1 MRSSIAMSLLCFS
14 AFFNLCMLH
23 CLPRNEQEG
32 HFMSAQDN
40 PSLEDVMH
48 HRATAFQLPDPSTPD
63 GEHIARRLHD
73 EPFIWMTT
81 VDAEGTPHPLPVG
94 FLWDDAQSTLLIY
107 SAPEGERDRL
117 GHIRQNP
124 RVSLHFGAVN
134 DDIIVITG
142 EAFVSSTDPTSDQHP
157 AWVEKYQNFFSRLGM
172 TMQRAAEAAPVPIR
186 IRPLTLR
193 YVRTPR

>member
-1 MRSSIAMSLLCFS
+1 MST
-14 AFFNLCMLH
+14 
-23 CLPRNEQEG
+23 
-32 HFMSAQDN
+32 QDN
-40 PSLEDVMH
+40 PSLEDVLH

-63 GEHIARRLHD
+63 GEHIARRLRD
-73 EPFIWMTT
+73 ELFIWMTT

>member
-1 MRSSIAMSLLCFS
+1 MST
-14 AFFNLCMLH
+14 
-23 CLPRNEQEG
+23 
-32 HFMSAQDN
+32 QDN

-48 HRATAFQLPDPSTPD
+48 HRAVNFQLPDPSTPD
-63 GEHIARRLHD
+63 GERIARRLHD
-73 EPFIWMTT
+73 ELFIWMTT

-94 FLWDDAQSTLLIY
+94 FIWDDAQSTLLTY

-117 GHIRQNP
+117 GHLRQNP

-134 DDIIVITG
+134 DDIIVLTG
-142 EAFVSSTDPTSDQHP
+142 EAFVSSSDPTSDQCL
-157 AWVEKYQNFFSRLGM
+157 AWVEKYQNFFERLGM
-172 TMQRAAEAAPVPIR
+172 TMQRAAEAAPIPIR